1 MTIANIDFETYS
13 EAGFVWD
20 AHRNKWASLPG
31 ASQGKKGLPVVG
43 ASVYVEH
50 PTFEVLTLSYDLRQ
64 GAGVKRWQPGLPPP
78 VDLLAHVASGG
89 LVSGW
94 NSAGF
99 EMKVWAHCVERYRWP
114 PLPLSQV
121 RDSMAAARAFCLPG
135 ALGKASEVMALA
147 QQKNTDG
154 KRLLDK
160 FSIPRNPTKANP
172 ALRIKPADDPADAER
187 LYAYCDEDVLTEQEA
202 ASRVPPLS
210 PKELEAWQEDRIIND
225 RGVQIDLEGVHNCI
239 AIIDQAHARYNAELR
254 QLTGG
259 TVDRASELA
268 KLQGWLGAQGVVMP
282 SMDEDALNAALAGE
296 LPPAARRA
304 LEIRQA
310 VGSASVKK
318 VYTMSNM
325 VSRDGRLRDLFI
337 YHGARTGR
345 PTGSGPQPTN
355 LPNSAGAYAMECE
368 GCDKHYG
375 AGLATCP
382 WCGASSV
389 FAHRVEWGV
398 ECAEDA
404 LESFKPRSLDW
415 AEYVWGDSMAALSGS
430 LRGLFIAAPG
440 HDLICSD
447 YSSIEAVGLAMLA
460 GEQWRIDL
468 FRTHG
473 KIYEMSASKITGI
486 PFDEMMRHAGYT
498 DEQLAAEAWWTQKAA
513 NDGSHHPMRKKIGK
527 VAELACFSPDTQVLT
542 NRGYVGIVD
551 VQLTDKLWDGV
562 EWVSHAGVTPKGSRE
577 VISLD
582 GVRMT
587 PTHPISTGPSWKE
600 ASELASNGSTL
611 SRALEIGSAN
621 LPWSK
626 STLGMLAVLGRY
638 GLAVLAAWAHTK
650 SLFRT
655 LFTGAQPGVT
665 NVPKGKAQKLGFAR
679 RTKNLFSLTLTC
691 CRMQGTVGGYSTA
704 YLRLLED
711 ATGNGTPPMPTTA
724 VVASRYSQ
732 NGVKTE
738 GLFSRT
744 SSLWKAGTTRLLK
757 WTAGMSTAI
766 TNPEISGSSQK
777 ARIKGTDELFRKC
790 NAELSSLSPVYDIMN
805 SGPRH
810 RFTIKTN
817 SGHLIV
823 HNSGYQ
829 GWIGSWRAFGAD
841 EFMTE
846 EEIKQGILAWRAASP
861 AIVELWGGQE
871 RDWKPEYYGVEGMF
885 VQAILYPGS
894 VFRSHGMDFQMR
906 GDALFLRLLSG
917 RELTYHRPRLA
928 PSSRRPG
935 TYSISYEGWNSN
947 PKNGPMGWYRMETW
961 GGRLVENIN
970 QAQCRD
976 IQWHGVL
983 ALERAGYPIVLH
995 VYDEDVA
1002 EVPEGFGSV
1011 EEFERIM
1018 GDLPEWC
1025 ADWPIKANGGWRGKR
1040 YRK

>member
-20 AHRNKWASLPG
+20 AARNKWAALPG

-50 PTFEVLTLSYDLRQ
+50 PTFEVLTLSYDL
-64 GAGVKRWQPGLPPP
+64 GAGIKRWQPGLPPP
-78 VDLLAHVASGG
+78 VDLLSHVASGG

-99 EMKVWAHCVERYRWP
+99 EMKVWNHCVDRYRWP
-114 PLPLSQV
+114 PLPLRQV
-121 RDSMAAARAFCLPG
+121 RDTMAAARAFCYPG
-135 ALGKASEVMALA
+135 ALGKASEVMALK
-147 QQKNTDG
+147 QQKNPDG

-172 ALRIKPADDPADAER
+172 ALRIKPSDDPVDAER
-187 LYAYCDEDVLTEQEA
+187 LYSYCDEDVLTEQEA
-202 ASRVPPLS
+202 AGLIPPLS

-225 RGVQIDLEGVHNCI
+225 RGVQIDLEGVRNCI

-254 QLTGG
+254 TLTGG
-259 TVDRASELA
+259 TVERASELA
-268 KLQGWLGAQGVVMP
+268 KLQGWLGAQGVHAAA
-282 SMDEDALNAALAGE
+282 MDEEAIEGLLAQE
-296 LPPAARRA
+296 LPSPARRA

-318 VYTMSNM
+318 VYTMANM

-355 LPNSAGAYAMECE
+355 LPNAAGAYAMECE
-368 GCDKHYG
+368 GCDRHYG
-375 AGLATCP
+375 TELTTCP
-382 WCGASSV
+382 WCGASST
-389 FAHRVEWGV
+389 FAHKVEWGV

-404 LESFKPRSLDW
+404 LETFKPRSLDW
-415 AEYVWGDSMAALSGS
+415 AEYVWGNSMTALSNS
-430 LRGLFIAAPG
+430 LRALFVAAPG

-473 KIYEMSASKITGI
+473 KIYEMSASKITGV

-498 DEQLAAEAWWTQKAA
+498 DEQLAGDAWWTQKPA
-513 NDGSHHPMRKKIGK
+513 NSGSHHPSRKTIGK

-542 NRGYVGIVD
+542 DRGYVAIVD
-551 VQLTDKLWDGV
+551 VQTTDRLWDGE
-562 EWVSHAGVTPKGSRE
+562 EWVKHGGSVAKGRQR
-577 VISLD
+577 VLSLD

-587 PTHPISTGPSWKE
+587 PTHPVSIGHSWKAAWQLDSD
-600 ASELASNGSTL
+600 ASIL
-611 SRALEIGSAN
+611 SRALETGSEN
-621 LPWSK
+621 LPWHGLNSGMPAVSK
-626 STLGMLAVLGRY
+626 RSGFGALVGAKFTEWSTRISSTGGRLVARLAPRNRAERPGFRRL
-638 GLAVLAAWAHTK
+638 TK
-650 SLFRT
+650 SLS
-655 LFTGAQPGVT
+655 
-665 NVPKGKAQKLGFAR
+665 
-679 RTKNLFSLTLTC
+679 SL
-691 CRMQGTVGGYSTA
+691 RKISF
-704 YLRLLED
+704 
-711 ATGNGTPPMPTTA
+711 PTWDTA
-724 VVASRYSQ
+724 VVYLTGFLPPLGGAIEREIPLTSITASGEYQCAPS
-732 NGVKTE
+732 GGKTK
-738 GLFSRT
+738 GRFFGTLSR
-744 SSLWKAGTTRLLK
+744 WKAGITRFSK
-757 WTAGMSTAI
+757 WTAATLMGT
-766 TNPEISGSSQK
+766 TNQEISGLSRSERITLTAEPSKNFK
-777 ARIKGTDELFRKC
+777 AGSR
-790 NAELSSLSPVYDIMN
+790 NWSVVYDIMN

-817 SGHLIV
+817 SGHLLV

-829 GWIGSWRAFGAD
+829 GWTGSWRAFGAD
-841 EFMTE
+841 EFMSE
-846 EEIKQGILAWRAASP
+846 SEMKDAILAWRAASP

-871 RDWKPEYYGVEGMF
+871 RDWRPEYYGVEGMF
-885 VQAILYPGS
+885 IQAILNPG
-894 VFRSHGMDFQMR
+894 RAYRTHGMDFQMR
-906 GDALFLRLLSG
+906 GDVLFLKLLSG

-928 PSSRRPG
+928 PSDRRPG

-947 PKNGPMGWYRMETW
+947 PKNGPMGWYRMGTW

-970 QAQCRD
+970 QAQCHD

-995 VYDEDVA
+995 VYDEGGA
-1002 EVPEGFGSV
+1002 EVPVGFGSV
-1011 EEFERIM
+1011 EEFERTM

-1025 ADWPIKANGGWRGKR
+1025 ADWPIKAAGGWRGKR